1 MHTHAKIFPAQLGS
15 QAVTFRHEE
24 NKLLFWDSVFKVTVL
39 WGSASLAVCKFGILF
54 DLDLYSV
61 TACFAGRP
69 WGNWRISIVLIQ
81 FPTVFRNVSVL
92 FLFFLKKITRLLEKF
107 LQRCFSFHSFV
118 QRNAVLP
125 RPSCYRIG
133 SVREKRAQKNVC
145 WDVKLIKIPF
155 NYSHSI
161 QEQTKDGAGH
171 LLVLIHHC
179 SGSGYGFSAC
189 SIQHFVE
196 KYFSS
201 LDLKLSS

>member
-1 MHTHAKIFPAQLGS
+1 M
-15 QAVTFRHEE
+15 
-24 NKLLFWDSVFKVTVL
+24 TVL

-54 DLDLYSV
+54 DLDLHSV

-69 WGNWRISIVLIQ
+69 WGNWRISIVLITISNCIHKYEC
-81 FPTVFRNVSVL
+81 FI
-92 FLFFLKKITRLLEKF
+92 FFLKKITRLLEKF

-125 RPSCYRIG
+125 RPACYRIG

-145 WDVKLIKIPF
+145 WDVKLIKILF

-189 SIQHFVE
+189 GIQHFVE